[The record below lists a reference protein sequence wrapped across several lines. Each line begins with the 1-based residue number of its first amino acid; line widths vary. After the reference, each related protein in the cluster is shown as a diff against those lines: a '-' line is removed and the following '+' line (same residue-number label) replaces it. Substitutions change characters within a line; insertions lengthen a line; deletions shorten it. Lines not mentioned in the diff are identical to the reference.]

1 MVCVYPVNK
10 NISPQRRKERKE
22 RKEKI
27 SKVNGKNPDTDF
39 LSLHDLPVIVFTCD
53 FSALFASL
61 R

>member
-10 NISPQRRKERKE
+10 NISPQRRKE